1 MWGYACVYVGVCVCV
16 CVCACVCMCVCV
28 CVYGSRNGG
37 PQQQT
42 RETENHNN
50 HNTIDRRALHVDY
63 ARATCHQSPTRPR
76 ESLKITVNTS
86 PQTPAANGLNPAL
99 RD

>member
-1 MWGYACVYVGVCVCV
+1 MWGIYACVYVCVGVCV
-16 CVCACVCMCVCV
+16 CVCV

-50 HNTIDRRALHVDY
+50 HNTIDRRAVHIDY
-63 ARATCHQSPTRPR
+63 ARESYNQSPTRPH
-76 ESLKITVNTS
+76 ESLRITAQTS
-86 PQTPAANGLNPAL
+86 PQTPSNTLN
-99 RD
+99 R

>member
-1 MWGYACVYVGVCVCV
+1 MWVCVCV
-16 CVCACVCMCVCV
+16 CVV

-42 RETENHNN
+42 RETEDNNN

-63 ARATCHQSPTRPR
+63 ARATCNQSPTRPR
-76 ESLKITVNTS
+76 ESLKITVKTS
-86 PQTPAANGLNPAL
+86 PQTPANGLNPAL
-99 RD
+99 RDWLTPTKSIKIPYNINKA